1 MPDAVPC
8 LSCMAETMASPG
20 KRARNADG
28 YGFPTNA
35 ARSSGDNIMGRG
47 QGSGRSNKGGGGG
60 GGSTS
65 GGETAATSQ
74 TVAASKNGL
83 TPEQE
88 QNLKNYVYKTA
99 SDYLGYPIKPD
110 GIGGVDRQRLDAII
124 SDGWNGIPNG
134 EIVYVSKLHKGE
146 PRPGENW
153 YRKVDNNTVVDQSGR
168 LRQMDDRQKNN
179 MLGSYALQKTTTKRA
194 YG

>member
-1 MPDAVPC
+1 M
-8 LSCMAETMASPG
+8 G
-20 KRARNADG
+20 KSA
-28 YGFPTNA
+28 
-35 ARSSGDNIMGRG
+35 
-47 QGSGRSNKGGGGG
+47 GSKAGGGGG
-60 GGSTS
+60 GGGKGKST
-65 GGETAATSQ
+65 GGGGVGETAATSQ

-88 QNLKNYVYKTA
+88 ENLKNYVYKTA
-99 SDYLGYPIKPD
+99 SDYLGYPIKRD
-110 GIGGVDRQRLDAII
+110 GIGGVDHQRLNAII

>member
-1 MPDAVPC
+1 M
-8 LSCMAETMASPG
+8 G
-20 KRARNADG
+20 K
-28 YGFPTNA
+28 T
-35 ARSSGDNIMGRG
+35 S
-47 QGSGRSNKGGGGG
+47 GGGGG
-60 GGSTS
+60 GGKGKSIS

-74 TVAASKNGL
+74 TVAVSKNGL

-99 SDYLGYPIKPD
+99 SDYLGYPIKEN
-110 GIGGVDRQRLDAII
+110 GTGGVDRPRLNAII
-124 SDGWNGIPNG
+124 ADGWNGIPNG

-146 PRPGENW
+146 PRPGETY
-153 YRKVDNNTVVDQSGR
+153 YRKVDNNTVVDQNGKQR
-168 LRQMDDRQKNN
+168 TLDDRQKNN